1 MQHLTPAPA
10 ASRVPAALL
19 AVFALAPDPVVGA
32 YAFAA
37 AVAAEAPDAVMLA
50 DAGAP
55 RVLALAQ
62 TVPATVPRTALA
74 PHAVTLADADATI
87 TPHLLLAWGQ
97 GASAFNDLVVPLK
110 SEWEEKRKE
119 SAH

>member
-1 MQHLTPAPA
+1 VQHLTPAPA

-55 RVLALAQ
+55 RVLALASCNGS
-62 TVPATVPRTALA
+62 
-74 PHAVTLADADATI
+74 PHCIGSSCGYA
-87 TPHLLLAWGQ
+87 G
-97 GASAFNDLVVPLK
+97 
-110 SEWEEKRKE
+110 RC
-119 SAH
+119 